1 MKRALSILALCACVE
16 EKPHT
21 RPVAASA
28 STTAPASSASTSASA
43 TTSDASDLAAI
54 LGAGMQRDPVTPAM
68 RQCRVDA
75 DCTLVVVLPCGF
87 ASVAKTSAADAR
99 RAILAACPP
108 GGEGGMGPNLPK
120 TVCVDARCEWVP
132 STK

>member
-1 MKRALSILALCACVE
+1 MKRALSMVLLCACVE

-21 RPVAASA
+21 RPMTASASPSASMTTSASA
-28 STTAPASSASTSASA
+28 STSPSA
-43 TTSDASDLAAI
+43 DASDLAAMF
-54 LGAGMQRDPVTPAM
+54 GAQRDPITPAM
-68 RQCRVDA
+68 RQCHVDA

-120 TVCVDARCEWVP
+120 TVCVDSRCEWVP
-132 STK
+132 SK